1 MALGRMRSSG
11 PSAASCPKCIP
22 AEEAFLYRQ
31 AGGVHSLD
39 GRMKPSRICIGV
51 GTLTAALASFGQR
64 TLGVE
69 KGSVETSIASLFF
82 SRRIEGSARSVHAV
96 VGPSGGPFSGCSC
109 MYWFIACSV
118 SPPPPAPLSIFS
130 FFVGLK
136 TNSKDW
142 CGSVDSPLLH
152 HVSLDLC
159 LSMASIPRHIYTSTT
174 QEESLHFSFATRAAL
189 GRLLS
194 TQLPLQSIRR
204 GERAS

>member
-1 MALGRMRSSG
+1 MRSSG

-96 VGPSGGPFSGCSC
+96 VGPSGGPFSGLFFLVCI
-109 MYWFIACSV
+109 WFIAYSV
-118 SPPPPAPLSIFS
+118 VPPPAPLSIFS